1 MFNLTENDNKQ
12 RIENNFW
19 GLQIKEILLVPAVH
33 SQKVDEITIL
43 VEKLA
48 RQDEIHSILTLCE
61 VEIYGG
67 E

>member
-48 RQDEIHSILTLCE
+48 RQAEIYSILTLCE